1 MTSSP
6 HAPYVQGY
14 TRATLAHTEGCDTAR
29 WSESLKVRLG
39 SDCRLKFACM
49 KAELLVIADQRCPGC
64 GPVARRIRAVARP
77 SRPGGVR
84 QTGPSMSTEP
94 GWMTA
99 LRTSSPTAWG

>member
-49 KAELLVIADQRCPGC
+49 KAELLVIADQHCRGECVPEPCTHRPSSHERGER
-64 GPVARRIRAVARP
+64 PKTLSQAATARP
-77 SRPGGVR
+77 LIGTKS
-84 QTGPSMSTEP
+84 
-94 GWMTA
+94 
-99 LRTSSPTAWG
+99 